1 MTLSDSLQHNVTDQH
16 HIFNILCC
24 PRCKQPICTPNDAVP
39 DRALTCRNNDC
50 ELSATGFP
58 DIGGIPA
65 LVDFANS
72 IISREEC
79 TASRASS
86 YKPRRR
92 RSLYQRLRAKML
104 REPNLQAEHFAETFL
119 SETMKLTTNPT
130 ILVVGGG
137 SIGSTRFLYQNPD
150 VTIIGSDIYRS
161 PSTSIIADGHH
172 LPLMDACVHG
182 VWIGAVLE
190 HVLTP
195 SEVVAEIHRVLA
207 PGGVV
212 FAESPF
218 MQQVHE
224 GAFDFTRFT
233 LSGHRWLFR
242 QFEEIESCVCTG
254 PSTALI
260 WSIRYYV
267 ASVFGSYKAGTIA
280 AMMFFWVRLIRPFQ
294 KPKFIVDGASG
305 IMFLGRR
312 SEISIT
318 PRDMVKYYSGAQ

>member
-1 MTLSDSLQHNVTDQH
+1 MTLSDVPQYTVADQQHISD
-16 HIFNILCC
+16 ILCC
-24 PRCKQPICTPNDAVP
+24 PRCKQSLYTPENAAP

-58 DIGGIPA
+58 DIDGVPA

-72 IISREEC
+72 IISRDEC

-86 YKPRRR
+86 YKPRRQ

-104 REPNLQAEHFAETFL
+104 REPNLHARRFADTFL
-119 SETMKLTTNPT
+119 AEVTQLTTRPN

-137 SIGSTRFLYQNPD
+137 SIGSTRFLYENPD

-172 LPLMDACVHG
+172 LPLKDASVHG

-195 SEVVAEIHRVLA
+195 AEVVAEIHRVLV
-207 PGGVV
+207 PGGIV

-242 QFEEIESCVCTG
+242 QFEEIDSCVCTG
-254 PSTALI
+254 PSSALI

-267 ASVFGSYKAGTIA
+267 ASIFGSYKAGTIA
-280 AMMFFWVRLIRPFQ
+280 ALMFFWVRFFRPLQ
-294 KPKFIVDGASG
+294 KPKFVVDGASG
-305 IMFLGRR
+305 VMFLGRR
-312 SEISIT
+312 SEVSVT
-318 PRDMVKYYSGAQ
+318 PKDMVKYYSGAQ